1 MVCPQ
6 GKESIGVETVV
17 NHCAQSFCA
26 VSLIPERLAYPI
38 SDLCFALIDA
48 DVALAMVV
56 ISHTSDKTV
65 GIFLDQS
72 PDVVAIEDGIDYLKA
87 LLY

>member
-17 NHCAQSFCA
+17 NH
-26 VSLIPERLAYPI
+26 L

-87 LLY
+87 LRY